1 MKKVDVR
8 KFLNKALSKKRIYD
22 DHGYM
27 IYPHDFMSPP
37 ESRPRILVGD
47 ADAPVKALASNGRKL
62 SRRWD
67 ASTPR
72 QAVAMQLCY
81 WLPYCGYGPGVGL
94 VSSRRI
100 FFVENACKFLNV
112 VNVKE
117 TDSKK

>member
-1 MKKVDVR
+1 
-8 KFLNKALSKKRIYD
+8 
-22 DHGYM
+22 M
-27 IYPHDFMSPP
+27 IFMSPP

-100 FFVENACKFLNV
+100 FFVENAYIQIFECGECQGNRLQEMTQEYTRTFGL
-112 VNVKE
+112 VN
-117 TDSKK
+117 

>member
-1 MKKVDVR
+1 
-8 KFLNKALSKKRIYD
+8 
-22 DHGYM
+22 
-27 IYPHDFMSPP
+27 MSPP

-100 FFVENACKFLNV
+100 FFVENAYKFLNV

-117 TDSKK
+117 TDSKKWHKNTQEHLGWWTSN